1 MSNLTV
7 KIKPG
12 NIKSS
17 DNPVF
22 CRIGKRINKVNG
34 NILKKGIAGKRWK
47 NVGLKLHF
55 DIFSN

>member
-17 DNPVF
+17 DNHVYSL
-22 CRIGKRINKVNG
+22 IGNKIKKVKG
-34 NILKKGIAGKRWK
+34 DILKKGTAGK
-47 NVGLKLHF
+47 NAGLNLDL
-55 DIFSN
+55 DIFW